1 MSAKILTAEQ
11 RAAVE
16 AEGETLVSASAGS
29 GKTFVMIEKIISL
42 ILEGK
47 AQISGVL
54 AVTFT
59 NLAAAE
65 MKEKLKRA
73 IVGRI
78 NEETDEG
85 VKSRLKYELSE
96 IGASDI
102 CTLHSFCANLIRRYF
117 YVTDENGDFQI
128 ADDADASEMKNRA
141 AEIATGRAFGT
152 KERKIPTVIAA
163 VRGQQGFKA
172 AHGIIF
178 APLRKDA
185 RARRLPRAAGKYAR
199 ALYRRNVSFDRGY
212 PLFGVESPFNAVAR
226 ARAVAGGGNRI
237 FRFRQRN
244 ESQISLVSGGNS
256 GAVPAI
262 GKSGRSVRRGGSG
275 KGKQT
280 FLQAPQRAAQKGG
293 KRARAQTRRAHRR
306 REKCIQ
312 RDPDRIEGVR
322 KRRGRP
328 RAILSLGGDRGGAVR
343 TSARLRRR
351 VRRR

>member
-1 MSAKILTAEQ
+1 
-11 RAAVE
+11 
-16 AEGETLVSASAGS
+16 
-29 GKTFVMIEKIISL
+29 
-42 ILEGK
+42 
-47 AQISGVL
+47 
-54 AVTFT
+54 
-59 NLAAAE
+59 

-185 RARRLPRAAGKYAR
+185 RARRY
-199 ALYRRNVSFDRGY
+199 
-212 PLFGVESPFNAVAR
+212 R
-226 ARAVAGGGNRI
+226 ARLENMPA
-237 FRFRQRN
+237 RFTEETFHSIADTLFSGLKVRLTQLRARV
-244 ESQISLVSGGNS
+244 QSLAEETEYFVSGNEMS
-256 GAVPAI
+256 PKYLSFLAEIQALCLQLERAEDLYAAAALAKESKLSSKPPT
-262 GKSGRSVRRGGSG
+262 GRS
-275 KGKQT
+275 
-280 FLQAPQRAAQKGG
+280 
-293 KRARAQTRRAHRR
+293 
-306 REKCIQ
+306 
-312 RDPDRIEGVR
+312 
-322 KRRGRP
+322 KRRKMRP
-328 RAILSLGGDRGGAVR
+328 RSDSTR
-343 TSARLRRR
+343 TSTARKTHSKRS
-351 VRRR
+351 